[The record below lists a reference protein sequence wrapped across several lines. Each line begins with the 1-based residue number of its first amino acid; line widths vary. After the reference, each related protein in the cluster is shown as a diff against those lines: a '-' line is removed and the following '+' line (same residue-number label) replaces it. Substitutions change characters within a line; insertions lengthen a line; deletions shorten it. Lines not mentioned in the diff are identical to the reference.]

1 MSNLNTSNYIVERI
15 ERIRTA
21 KNISR
26 YRLAL
31 TSGLTQSTISNLLN
45 RQNTPSIHTLEKIC
59 AGLDMTLAQFFSY
72 DDEYPNLSPEQKNLL
87 DIWASLSEHKR
98 ELALAYLSGL
108 MQSSR

>member
-59 AGLDMTLAQFFSY
+59 AGLDMTLAQFFSN
-72 DDEYPNLSPEQKNLL
+72 DDEYPNLTLEQKNLL
-87 DIWASLSEHKR
+87 NIWSSLPKHKR
-98 ELALAYLSGL
+98 ELASAYLAGL
-108 MQSSR
+108 LESTK